1 MDFCKKSKL
10 LKILIIDS
18 SIQIIN
24 RLEELIVSE
33 SEYKFV
39 IESAIDL
46 DEAVR
51 QINKIRP
58 GIIILDMNLPNN
70 GSFEILKLL
79 KKTNFITVIIALS
92 IHIDDQFKQQAVLA
106 GVDYFLDKY
115 IDFEKLPALLNA
127 QRKPC
132 VNK

>member
-1 MDFCKKSKL
+1 M
-10 LKILIIDS
+10 KILIIDS
-18 SIQIIN
+18 FIQIIN
-24 RLEELIVSE
+24 RLEELIISE

-39 IESAIDL
+39 IESAINF

-51 QINKIRP
+51 QSNNVMP

-79 KKTNFITVIIALS
+79 KKTDLSPVIIALS
-92 IHIDDQFKQQAVLA
+92 IHIDDQFKRQAVLA

-127 QRKPC
+127 HRKPC